1 MLKNLNK
8 IFISATA
15 IFAISF
21 GNSYAKLPIQYDNFT
36 INGKTQRLA
45 IAEVEINGTP
55 INKSTAGV
63 DPVTINS
70 RTLVPVR
77 ALSEKLGYKVSWLDA
92 AQKVKIE
99 SNDKKIELVIGSKI
113 AYINDRPTAIT
124 DAVPAR
130 IINSSTYVPIRFVTE
145 NLGLNISYNAKLNKT
160 TLNSLDST
168 SVAKSNSIDNLLFNS
183 TGKTILNNETNNS
196 PSNPTAHSPILDNI
210 PTSST
215 QSPANPWEPVDV
227 EQFTSTTNSNNANT
241 PVISTPTAPT
251 VPTVQEPTVPKVEK
265 VEIPKVKNTTTDSS
279 SSTKNNTP
287 SATKPENITIYL
299 LNIAT
304 SDGSDKIELSS
315 SGEMN
320 YEYYYLSD
328 PKRLV
333 IKAKYAKLKPEDE
346 QEFSKRNRLI
356 NSKYFDFL
364 SVSQSEQTVTLNLFI
379 KKDVNTDNL
388 NITTTKNTLS
398 VNEKGGVTSNN
409 GNVSNKSFSFN
420 IDRKTGTIN
429 INSKN
434 VKADTSSSN
443 RIKLKIPKSDLTL
456 STGYMNVSGSVVK
469 SAYVEQDATNYVV
482 TIELNDRVTYNVS
495 KTSSSTIISLNKVA
509 RTTPIIVLDAGHG
522 GKDAGAVN
530 STLGLRE
537 KDLNLQMILKLGAKL
552 SQRGYNVQYTRTEDN
567 FLELMEIP
575 RIGNSYD
582 PDIFISI
589 HQNSAK
595 TSTPYGLETY
605 YYKPSNDSQP
615 LAKSIHTKLISQS
628 GAFDRGVRTAPF
640 VVIKHSSSPAI
651 LIEVGFISNYAEA
664 PKLAT
669 DSYQE
674 ILTNAIAD
682 GVDNYFNR

>member
-77 ALSEKLGYKVSWLDA
+77 ALSEKLGYKISWLDA

-183 TGKTILNNETNNS
+183 TDQTILNNETNNS

-227 EQFTSTTNSNNANT
+227 EQFTNTTNSNNANT
-241 PVISTPTAPT
+241 PVISKPTAPT
-251 VPTVQEPTVPKVEK
+251 VPTVPKVEK
-265 VEIPKVKNTTTDSS
+265 VKMPEVKNTTTDSS
-279 SSTKNNTP
+279 SSAKNNTP
-287 SATKPENITIYL
+287 SATKPKNITIYL

-304 SDGSDKIELSS
+304 SDGSDNIKLSS

-398 VNEKGGVTSNN
+398 VNEKAGVTSNN

>member
-36 INGKTQRLA
+36 INGKTQRFA

-113 AYINDRPTAIT
+113 AYINDRPTSIT

-183 TGKTILNNETNNS
+183 TDQTILNNETNNS
-196 PSNPTAHSPILDNI
+196 PSNSTAHSPILDNI

-227 EQFTSTTNSNNANT
+227 EQFTNTTNSNNANT
-241 PVISTPTAPT
+241 PVISKPTAPT
-251 VPTVQEPTVPKVEK
+251 VPTVPKVEK
-265 VEIPKVKNTTTDSS
+265 VKISEVKNTTTDSS

-364 SVSQSEQTVTLNLFI
+364 SVSQSEQTVILNLFI

-409 GNVSNKSFSFN
+409 SNVSNKSFSFN

-434 VKADTSSSN
+434 IKADTSSSN
-443 RIKLKIPKSDLTL
+443 RIKLEIPKSDLTL
-456 STGYMNVSGSVVK
+456 STGYMNMSGSVVK

-495 KTSSSTIISLNKVA
+495 KTSTSTIISLNKAA

-628 GAFDRGVRTAPF
+628 GAFDRGVKTAPF
-640 VVIKHSSSPAI
+640 VVIKHSSSPAV

>member
-183 TGKTILNNETNNS
+183 TDQTILNNETNNS

-241 PVISTPTAPT
+241 PVISKPTAPT
-251 VPTVQEPTVPKVEK
+251 VPTVPKVEK
-265 VEIPKVKNTTTDSS
+265 VKIPEVKNTTTDSS

-398 VNEKGGVTSNN
+398 VNEKAGVTSNN

>member
-113 AYINDRPTAIT
+113 AYINDRPTSIT

-183 TGKTILNNETNNS
+183 TDQTILNNETNNS
-196 PSNPTAHSPILDNI
+196 PSNSTAHSPILDNI

-227 EQFTSTTNSNNANT
+227 EQFTNTTNSNNANT
-241 PVISTPTAPT
+241 PVISKPTAPT
-251 VPTVQEPTVPKVEK
+251 VPTVPKVEK
-265 VEIPKVKNTTTDSS
+265 VKIPEVKNTTTDSS

-346 QEFSKRNRLI
+346 QKFSKRNRLI

-388 NITTTKNTLS
+388 NITTTKNTLL
-398 VNEKGGVTSNN
+398 VNEKAGVASNN

-443 RIKLKIPKSDLTL
+443 RIKLEIPKSDLTL

-495 KTSSSTIISLNKVA
+495 KTSSSTIISLNKAA

-522 GKDAGAVN
+522 GKDSGAVN

-628 GAFDRGVRTAPF
+628 GAFDRGVKTAPF
-640 VVIKHSSSPAI
+640 VVIKHSSSPAV

>member
-113 AYINDRPTAIT
+113 AYINDRPTSIT

-183 TGKTILNNETNNS
+183 TDQTILNNETNNS
-196 PSNPTAHSPILDNI
+196 PSNSTAHSPILDNI

-227 EQFTSTTNSNNANT
+227 EQFTNTTNSNNANT
-241 PVISTPTAPT
+241 PVISKPTAPT
-251 VPTVQEPTVPKVEK
+251 VPTVPKVEK
-265 VEIPKVKNTTTDSS
+265 VKIPEVKNTTTDSS

-346 QEFSKRNRLI
+346 QKFSKRNRLI

-388 NITTTKNTLS
+388 NITTTKNTLL
-398 VNEKGGVTSNN
+398 VNEKAGVASNN

-443 RIKLKIPKSDLTL
+443 RIKLEIPKSDLTL

-495 KTSSSTIISLNKVA
+495 KTSSSTIISLNKAA

-522 GKDAGAVN
+522 GKDSGAVN

-640 VVIKHSSSPAI
+640 VVIKHSCSPAV

>member
-113 AYINDRPTAIT
+113 AYINDRPTSIT

-160 TLNSLDST
+160 ALNSLDST

-183 TGKTILNNETNNS
+183 TDQTILNNETNNS
-196 PSNPTAHSPILDNI
+196 PSNSTAHSPILDNI

-227 EQFTSTTNSNNANT
+227 EQFTNTTNSNNANT
-241 PVISTPTAPT
+241 PVISKPTAPT
-251 VPTVQEPTVPKVEK
+251 VPTVPKVEK
-265 VEIPKVKNTTTDSS
+265 VKMPEVKNTTTDSS
-279 SSTKNNTP
+279 SSAKNNTP
-287 SATKPENITIYL
+287 SATKPKNITIYL

-304 SDGSDKIELSS
+304 SDGSDNIKLSS

-398 VNEKGGVTSNN
+398 VNEKAGVTSNN

-615 LAKSIHTKLISQS
+615 LAKSIHIKLISQS

>member
-77 ALSEKLGYKVSWLDA
+77 ALSEKLGYKISWLDA

-183 TGKTILNNETNNS
+183 TDQTILNNETNNS

-227 EQFTSTTNSNNANT
+227 EQFTRTTNSNNANT
-241 PVISTPTAPT
+241 PAISTPT
-251 VPTVQEPTVPKVEK
+251 VPTVPKVEK
-265 VEIPKVKNTTTDSS
+265 VKIPEVKNTTTDSS

-398 VNEKGGVTSNN
+398 VNEKAGVTSNN

-628 GAFDRGVRTAPF
+628 GAFDRGVRTSPF

>member
-1 MLKNLNK
+1 MNIMLKNLNK

-183 TGKTILNNETNNS
+183 TDQTILNNETNNS

-241 PVISTPTAPT
+241 PVISKPTAPT
-251 VPTVQEPTVPKVEK
+251 VPTVPKVEK
-265 VEIPKVKNTTTDSS
+265 VKIPEVKNTTTDSS

-398 VNEKGGVTSNN
+398 VNEKAGVTSNN

>member
-113 AYINDRPTAIT
+113 AYINDRPTSIT

-183 TGKTILNNETNNS
+183 TDQTILNNETNNS
-196 PSNPTAHSPILDNI
+196 PSNSTAHSPILDNI

-227 EQFTSTTNSNNANT
+227 EQFTNTTNSNNANT
-241 PVISTPTAPT
+241 PVISKPTAPT
-251 VPTVQEPTVPKVEK
+251 VHTVPKVEK
-265 VEIPKVKNTTTDSS
+265 VKIPEVKNTTTDSS

-346 QEFSKRNRLI
+346 QKFSKRNRLI

-388 NITTTKNTLS
+388 NITTTKNTLL
-398 VNEKGGVTSNN
+398 VNEKAGVASNN

-443 RIKLKIPKSDLTL
+443 RIKLEIPKSDLTL

-495 KTSSSTIISLNKVA
+495 KTSSSTIISLNKAA

-522 GKDAGAVN
+522 GKDSGAVN

-628 GAFDRGVRTAPF
+628 GAFDRGVKTAPF
-640 VVIKHSSSPAI
+640 VVIKHSSSPAV

>member
-113 AYINDRPTAIT
+113 AYINDRPTSIT

-183 TGKTILNNETNNS
+183 TDQTILNNETNNS
-196 PSNPTAHSPILDNI
+196 PSNSTAHSPILDNI

-227 EQFTSTTNSNNANT
+227 EQFTNTTNSNNANT
-241 PVISTPTAPT
+241 PVISKPTAPT
-251 VPTVQEPTVPKVEK
+251 VPTVPKVEK
-265 VEIPKVKNTTTDSS
+265 VKIPEVKNTTTDSS

-398 VNEKGGVTSNN
+398 VNEKAGVTSNN